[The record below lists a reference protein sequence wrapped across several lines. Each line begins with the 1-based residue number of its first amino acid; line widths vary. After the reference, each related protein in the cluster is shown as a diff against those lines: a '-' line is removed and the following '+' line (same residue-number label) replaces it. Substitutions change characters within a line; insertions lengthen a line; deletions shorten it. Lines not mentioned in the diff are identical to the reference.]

1 MSDFCLWLIDDYNQQ
16 VRKKVPQPPSF
27 YDNKPH
33 YTSEPYLSDETDAP
47 IPHQHVRRGSQRRT
61 AQSNQSTY
69 VPGNVF
75 RFFYFVFVVLIAK
88 LLIVS
93 PAARRKSNAHTTFLD
108 VPGANS
114 YNNNDD
120 TVTLR
125 TFSASNKG
133 S

>member
-1 MSDFCLWLIDDYNQQ
+1 MHIYNYYLQ
-16 VRKKVPQPPSF
+16 VRKKVPQPPSL

-61 AQSNQSTY
+61 AQSNQSSY
-69 VPGNVF
+69 VPGNAFHISFF
-75 RFFYFVFVVLIAK
+75 RFSPFNCQTFNVL
-88 LLIVS
+88 

-108 VPGANS
+108 VPGAN
-114 YNNNDD
+114 NNNDD